1 MPKHAKAVK
10 AKGKLAKALS
20 GQQAVAAQR
29 AHEERARQAEEDRQ
43 KAIKAKIR
51 AGGAQGG
58 GAGASAKK
66 RRLSKEGAAAAE
78 GAGKEGAPESGSAG
92 AQQPKKDGVQPFRRG
107 ERVLLVGEGNFSF
120 AHSLLL
126 PHSTA
131 AAASSSSTDKPGPIP
146 LVTPS
151 LLCCTAF
158 DSESTAA
165 EKYPDLASH
174 VDALRAAGATVLF
187 GVDATKLEDYKEV
200 RECAGLGKGKGKGA
214 ERELGGIDDGGGFDK
229 IVFNF
234 PHIGQGVTDQNRNV
248 RLNQTLLIDFYRS
261 AAFLLKRGT
270 SRAPVPSSKGAKR
283 ALDADADIGPA
294 GDLDDVEDLLVDADG
309 APLDASVLLDPPPP
323 TTRGTILLT
332 LRTNAPYSLW
342 LPTQLATKGPL
353 LLPSILPAHALKG
366 GRALAQPNYRTV
378 RSWAFEPPRWEGY
391 EHRRTIGFDEGRS
404 SARNDD
410 LVLSARERKEKK
422 LSASAGAAGGAGAAG
437 AGTSAVK
444 VGKEDKAPIRTW
456 EFELVRDEPDEPAGD
471 KGWGQRAAF
480 KKRRAQSDPDLSD

>member
-1 MPKHAKAVK
+1 M
-10 AKGKLAKALS
+10 
-20 GQQAVAAQR
+20 
-29 AHEERARQAEEDRQ
+29 
-43 KAIKAKIR
+43 
-51 AGGAQGG
+51 
-58 GAGASAKK
+58 
-66 RRLSKEGAAAAE
+66 
-78 GAGKEGAPESGSAG
+78 
-92 AQQPKKDGVQPFRRG
+92 
-107 ERVLLVGEGNFSF
+107 
-120 AHSLLL
+120 
-126 PHSTA
+126 
-131 AAASSSSTDKPGPIP
+131 
-146 LVTPS
+146 
-151 LLCCTAF
+151 
-158 DSESTAA
+158 
-165 EKYPDLASH
+165 
-174 VDALRAAGATVLF
+174 
-187 GVDATKLEDYKEV
+187 
-200 RECAGLGKGKGKGA
+200 
-214 ERELGGIDDGGGFDK
+214 
-229 IVFNF
+229 
-234 PHIGQGVTDQNRNV
+234 TDQNRNV